1 MNPTILLSVINAKYV
16 HAASAPWC
24 LAAGVKAYA
33 PELYEQ
39 LAIRDFNGKQSQEEM
54 LSRILEEKPGILGFS
69 CYLWNIKATLAL
81 CAEVKKVLPD
91 TVIILG

>member
-39 LAIRDFNGKQSQEEM
+39 LAIRDFKIKVIHSHHFRGIFFITAGEFFCQ
-54 LSRILEEKPGILGFS
+54 ILQYNFHVIHIPLRFLEPKSGI
-69 CYLWNIKATLAL
+69 CR
-81 CAEVKKVLPD
+81 
-91 TVIILG
+91 